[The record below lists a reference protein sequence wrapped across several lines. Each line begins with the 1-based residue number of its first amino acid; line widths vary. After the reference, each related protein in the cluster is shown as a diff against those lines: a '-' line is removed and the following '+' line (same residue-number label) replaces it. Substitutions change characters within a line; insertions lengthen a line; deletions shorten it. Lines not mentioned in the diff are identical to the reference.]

1 MVNPYNPWTTLAT
14 RRVYDGGWLALEDRR
29 VRDPAGHDAP
39 YAVVL
44 FKKRGLRILPIDS
57 AGCTHLVGQYRYAAD
72 YFSWELPAGGSE
84 PGEDLERAARRELS
98 EEVGLSAEHSLKL
111 LDMVATG
118 SLTDN
123 RQIGFVR
130 DERRLAMPNAADD
143 CHSVSTPLLYSGRRP
158 GTAGLPG
165 GPRTFDDGSF
175 HTSGIGDLSGREAD
189 GISLKLRIGDRRDNA
204 LRNQGP

>member
-1 MVNPYNPWTTLAT
+1 MVNPCNPWTTLAT

-44 FKKRGLRILPIDS
+44 FKKHGLRILPIDS

-98 EEVGLSAEHSLKL
+98 EEVGLSAGHLLKL

-118 SLTDN
+118 SLTDE
-123 RQIGFVR
+123 RQIGFVAWGFDHVPR
-130 DERRLAMPNAADD
+130 DPDPQEVLRVKRVPFAEALDLAMDGTIRDAGSVALLATVQVRAAAGTLPPD
-143 CHSVSTPLLYSGRRP
+143 LLGR
-158 GTAGLPG
+158 
-165 GPRTFDDGSF
+165 
-175 HTSGIGDLSGREAD
+175 
-189 GISLKLRIGDRRDNA
+189 LR
-204 LRNQGP
+204 